1 MSYLQFKLA
10 KNTTHLG
17 ISEAKY
23 FNKVEMQKAQKS
35 FRTYFRTHK
44 GQVHANPQES
54 CEYMVRTKM
63 ETLAKQ
69 SQQLVYIYF
78 QAVIT

>member
-1 MSYLQFKLA
+1 
-10 KNTTHLG
+10 
-17 ISEAKY
+17 
-23 FNKVEMQKAQKS
+23 MQKAQKS